1 MSQTSRERVRSADP
15 ALRADAARNRE
26 RIVEAACRL
35 FQEHGLD
42 APLED
47 VAREAGVGIATLY
60 RRFPTRGDL
69 TAAVYERIMS
79 DYSATVERAAAQPD
93 PWEGLSALVIG
104 LCELQASNAALRDLV
119 TMRGPESIDPERQSL
134 TQGRL
139 EALVTRA
146 QEAGR
151 LRPDVEVTD
160 LVLVL
165 LGNAEIVKRTAGQGS
180 VAWRRYAALQ
190 LEALRS
196 RPDPAALPPAA
207 SAELSRGA
215 LERTTR
221 HG

>member
-1 MSQTSRERVRSADP
+1 MSATSGELTRSVDP

-26 RIVEAACRL
+26 RIVDAACRL
-35 FQEHGLD
+35 FQERGLD

-47 VAREAGVGIATLY
+47 VARGAGVGIATLY
-60 RRFPTRGDL
+60 RRFPARSDL

-79 DYSATVERAAAQPD
+79 DYAAIVERAAAEPD
-93 PWEGLSALVIG
+93 PWDGLSMLIIG

-119 TMRGPESIDPERQSL
+119 TMPGPESIDLERQSL

-139 EALVTRA
+139 EALLARA
-146 QEAGR
+146 QAAGR
-151 LRPDVEVTD
+151 VRPDVEVTD

-165 LGNAEIVKRTAGQGS
+165 LGNAEIVKRTAKKGS

-196 RPDPAALPPAA
+196 RPDPAPLPPAA
-207 SAELSRGA
+207 SAELIRGA
-215 LERTTR
+215 LKPTA
-221 HG
+221 GQG

>member
-1 MSQTSRERVRSADP
+1 VSQTSGERTRSVDP
-15 ALRADAARNRE
+15 SLRADAARNRE
-26 RIVEAACRL
+26 RIVDAACRL
-35 FQEHGLD
+35 FQDQGLD
-42 APLED
+42 VPLED

-79 DYSATVERAAAQPD
+79 DYSATVERAAAEAD
-93 PWEGLSALVIG
+93 PWDGLSTLVIG

-151 LRPDVEVTD
+151 LRADVEVTD

-165 LGNAEIVKRTAGQGS
+165 LGNAEIVKRTAGQGA

-196 RPDPAALPPAA
+196 RTDPAPLPPAA
-207 SAELSRGA
+207 SAELIRGA
-215 LERTTR
+215 LKPTGRQA
-221 HG
+221 